1 MNFARITLRGNL
13 VYENIETINPSK
25 LGIGTY
31 VAEQITFRCKDGII
45 IAPAFHVVCLQLN
58 THRKKFNNDS
68 CSTIKL
74 LTLSSDNVF
83 TNICVLDK
91 KYYGEFG
98 VPIIFKP
105 PMDQFVFACLHGMY
119 LVNSFHIIQIIP

>member
-25 LGIGTY
+25 LEIGTY

-68 CSTIKL
+68 CSTIKY

>member
-68 CSTIKL
+68 CSTIKY

-83 TNICVLDK
+83 ANICVLDK
-91 KYYGEFG
+91 KYYSDFG

>member
-68 CSTIKL
+68 CSTIKY